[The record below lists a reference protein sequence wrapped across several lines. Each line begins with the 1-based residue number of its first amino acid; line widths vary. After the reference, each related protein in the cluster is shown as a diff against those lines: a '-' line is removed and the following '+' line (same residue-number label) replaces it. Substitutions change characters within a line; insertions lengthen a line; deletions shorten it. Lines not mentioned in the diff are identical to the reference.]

1 MLHLAKTF
9 FVFVIGLVFP
19 VLFFLLFWWVSLAF
33 GCNEKTIGI
42 MALTGLGVGLIIDF
56 IIQLFWKIDI
66 YQIPEKL
73 LIAVYVFYSIC
84 IFGFF
89 MGVPIFHP
97 LLGIMAGYYWAKRI
111 LFYKY
116 PYGTYK
122 SEIKRVSRF
131 TAIVMGAIS
140 LCSAGIALMDKYTS
154 SNLKGM
160 LNLPFD
166 ISMSWLVISIVL
178 GGLLLIWF
186 QYWLTKKVM
195 TKLLNY

>member
-1 MLHLAKTF
+1 MFKIIKAF
-9 FVFVIGLVFP
+9 FTVIIGLIFP
-19 VLFFLLFWWVSLAF
+19 ILFFLLFWWSSFLL
-33 GCNEKTIGI
+33 GCNDKTISI
-42 MALTGLGVGLIIDF
+42 LALTGLGMGLLIDF
-56 IIQLFWKIDI
+56 VIHLFWKINI
-66 YQIPEKL
+66 YQIPETV
-73 LIAVYVFYSIC
+73 LIAVYVFYSLC
-84 IFGFF
+84 MFGFF
-89 MGVPIFHP
+89 MGVPVFHP

-140 LCSAGIALMDKYTS
+140 LCSAAIALIDKYTT

-166 ISMSWLVISIVL
+166 IPMPWLVISIVL

-186 QYWLTKKVM
+186 QYRLTKIVM

>member
-33 GCNEKTIGI
+33 GCSEKTIGI
-42 MALTGLGVGLIIDF
+42 MALTGFGIGLIIDF
-56 IIQLFWKIDI
+56 IIQLFWKVDI

-122 SEIKRVSRF
+122 GEIKRVSRF

-166 ISMSWLVISIVL
+166 ISMPWLVISIVM